1 MLILNKIQWNFIQW
15 KFIPLNS
22 SRTKSFHLTAI
33 LPMAQIRLWTQLNYL
48 AYEIIEPRP
57 CDSCYVTKAKKGEK
71 KVYLRTFLVC

>member
-1 MLILNKIQWNFIQW
+1 MEVYSTEFFQNQVFPFDSYLANGSN
-15 KFIPLNS
+15 
-22 SRTKSFHLTAI
+22 
-33 LPMAQIRLWTQLNYL
+33 QIVDTNYL